1 MSHSC
6 NPLESLGEN
15 WNAWYEEQILTVPPF
30 HFCSPWMV
38 NILLK
43 SYTAILWPLRN
54 KLKSR
59 KPKLQKLEWKVKSLY
74 PWGSCR
80 VAEAASA
87 AINLDFNGK
96 KKTLL
101 LILATVSLS
110 ITIVCWL
117 PVDMWA
123 INCLPCP
130 RSFIRKRQFLLFLA
144 LLFPP
149 SRLSEPG
156 SLASEGN
163 WKSNVTLTLLS
174 LPPPSLLA
182 PVHQH
187 SS

>member
-59 KPKLQKLEWKVKSLY
+59 KPKLQKLEWKESVSLRVLLIC
-74 PWGSCR
+74 WGSISSHQSR
-80 VAEAASA
+80 LLWEK
-87 AINLDFNGK
+87 K

-101 LILATVSLS
+101 ILATMSLS

-123 INCLPCP
+123 SNCLPCP

-144 LLFPP
+144 FLFPP

-156 SLASEGN
+156 SLASEGD
-163 WKSNVTLTLLS
+163 
-174 LPPPSLLA
+174 
-182 PVHQH
+182 
-187 SS
+187 